1 MVFTLGALLSL
12 GFASFAPSLA
22 SAADPEDRLQRLA
35 RILADDS
42 SFKIRALAAQRLG
55 ATLQPGRHANAAA
68 VRALTEGLEDDH
80 AVVRGVCAQALGGHE
95 DRRTLARL
103 ERIATDDTVRTVRVA
118 AKKSADRIRQR
129 LDAKRAIVRGHER
142 VTIEL
147 GRVVLER
154 EGDTEQP
161 EVLARAIRNAIE
173 DRIEPHRPAMMPR
186 ESPDIR
192 IDVVV
197 ARVTSAPGER
207 EIRFEARVVLIELP
221 GSNLRHAS
229 LATASMKATRRRG
242 KKRAELEERLALQAV
257 NRAVD
262 EALFSLLGS
271 G

>member
-1 MVFTLGALLSL
+1 MIFTLGALLSVPFSTF
-12 GFASFAPSLA
+12 GPARVD
-22 SAADPEDRLQRLA
+22 AADPEDRIERLA
-35 RILADDS
+35 RILEDDS

-55 ATLQPGRHANAAA
+55 GTLERGRRPNATA
-68 VRALTEGLEDDH
+68 VRALVAGLEDTNE
-80 AVVRGVCAQALGGHE
+80 VVRGVCAQALGDHE

-103 ERIATDDTVRTVRVA
+103 ERLATDDTSRTVRVA
-118 AKKSADRIRQR
+118 ARKAADRIKQR
-129 LDAKRAIVRGHER
+129 LETMRSIAVGRGR

-161 EVLARAIRNAIE
+161 RDLAQAIRNAIE

-197 ARVTSAPGER
+197 ARVISAPGAK
-207 EIRFEARVVLIELP
+207 EIGFEARVVLIELP
-221 GSNLRHAS
+221 GSNLRHAA
-229 LATASMKATRRRG
+229 LATASTKSSRRG

-257 NRAVD
+257 HRAVD